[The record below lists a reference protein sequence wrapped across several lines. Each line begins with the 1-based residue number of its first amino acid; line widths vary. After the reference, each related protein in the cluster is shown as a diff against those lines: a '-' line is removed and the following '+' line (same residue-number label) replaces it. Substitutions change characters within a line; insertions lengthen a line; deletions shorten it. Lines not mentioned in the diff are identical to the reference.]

1 MTHFPY
7 PSFWT
12 RSGYPRIIPSF
23 HRKLI
28 YNTRGMII
36 VIVLV
41 QIYLS
46 FGTLAKVVCLAKKVS
61 KDTFSSIITPVLD
74 LDFVLS
80 LMYDIKVV

>member
-1 MTHFPY
+1 
-7 PSFWT
+7 
-12 RSGYPRIIPSF
+12 
-23 HRKLI
+23 
-28 YNTRGMII
+28 MII